1 MAKGILALFMLVGL
15 VGCFS
20 GPVNPSFPVTYDLAT
35 ADLKRMR
42 QDQKPTQRPV
52 VVSAGYFDMGF
63 ASGDLARRLQ
73 DLTHK
78 DSQIIAVNY
87 IRTKTLEEAAE
98 FLIKSVQNA
107 FPSEDP
113 DVTVPVD
120 VIGISMGGLVAR
132 RATDE
137 RGLSGRRL
145 NAINI
150 YTIVTPHRGANLAG
164 QNATDIRVQ
173 QMSAGSDFLEELSP
187 PDQANYENLYPYA
200 RLDDFIVGT
209 SNTAPWGME
218 PWWVTNM
225 PFESAHVF
233 AYRDRRIVVDIVR
246 RLRREVPW
254 SIEPAMPPPGQST
267 ETHVDN
273 KSSKG
278 S

>member
-1 MAKGILALFMLVGL
+1 MAKGILVLAIWTTL
-15 VGCFS
+15 VGCFG

-42 QDQKPTQRPV
+42 QDQIPTQRPV

-63 ASGDLARRLQ
+63 ASGALVRRLQ
-73 DLTHK
+73 ELTHK

-87 IRTKTLEEAAE
+87 SGTKTLEEAAE
-98 FLIKSVQNA
+98 LLIKSVQNA
-107 FPSEDP
+107 FPSENP

-132 RATDE
+132 RATDQ

-145 NAINI
+145 NAIDI

-164 QNATDIRVQ
+164 QNAADIRVQ
-173 QMSAGSDFLEELSP
+173 QMSAGSDFLEELAP

-200 RLDDFIVGT
+200 RLDDLIVGT

-254 SIEPAMPPPGQST
+254 SIEPALPPPGQST
-267 ETHVDN
+267 ETQADD
-273 KSSKG
+273 KG